1 MFSAIMF
8 FNFNLLFI
16 MLTSNFLF
24 SNNSELFIF
33 KFFIQTFIT
42 NFVSKIFQY
51 NYCYVHFL
59 STFLLKLY
67 FHFVVQKRNCRT
79 FLNYFLLYI
88 SFTTSIVFLVFK
100 LMNHNFDGF
109 AGIGSPSIC
118 VVWTNGS
125 QLAGQ
130 KVMIGSGL
138 KWTAQK
144 PIYGRP

>member
-1 MFSAIMF
+1 
-8 FNFNLLFI
+8 
-16 MLTSNFLF
+16 MLISNFF
-24 SNNSELFIF
+24 SNNISEHLSFQKNLFKLF
-33 KFFIQTFIT
+33 ATFI
-42 NFVSKIFQY
+42 
-51 NYCYVHFL
+51 FL
-59 STFLLKLY
+59 STFVLKLY
-67 FHFVVQKRNCRT
+67 FHFVVQKNRRT
-79 FLNYFLLYI
+79 FLNYLLYI
-88 SFTTSIVFLVFK
+88 SLITSIVFLVFK

-125 QLAGQ
+125 QLAVQ

>member
-1 MFSAIMF
+1 MLISNF
-8 FNFNLLFI
+8 FQIIFLNIYLFKKI
-16 MLTSNFLF
+16 YSNFLLRSF
-24 SNNSELFIF
+24 
-33 KFFIQTFIT
+33 
-42 NFVSKIFQY
+42 
-51 NYCYVHFL
+51 FL
-59 STFLLKLY
+59 STFVLKLY
-67 FHFVVQKRNCRT
+67 FHFVVQKNRRT
-79 FLNYFLLYI
+79 FLNYLLYI
-88 SFTTSIVFLVFK
+88 SLITSIVFLVFK